1 MFAFTTFTLLA
12 RVSFRMSA
20 MPRINTMMIVWLLIL
35 VGGTVGFT
43 SSDERQQPP
52 LIVAHRGLLLES
64 PENTIPNFRA
74 CLELGLGFELDV
86 QRTKD
91 HRLVCIHDTTVDRT
105 TNGTGSV
112 SDFTLKQ
119 IQSLDAGSW
128 FASAFEGVGIP
139 TVDQIF
145 RLLAEYPDARVL
157 IAVDLKLIGGQPEKE
172 LVKLARKHDVLD
184 RLLFIGN
191 TILEKDVRKRLY
203 LADPSTNIA
212 HVAHDSEE
220 LVHSMADPIANWVY
234 VRYLPSKEEVAKIHK
249 HRKRVFIAGKTVSG
263 QELENWHTARV
274 IGMDAILTDYSL
286 ELARFLRQSSK

>member
-1 MFAFTTFTLLA
+1 MLSFTILTLLS
-12 RVSFRMSA
+12 RVSFRMPA
-20 MPRINTMMIVWLLIL
+20 TPRINTSVIVWLLVL
-35 VGGTVGFT
+35 VGGIVGFT
-43 SSDERQQPP
+43 RSDERVQRP

-91 HRLVCIHDTTVDRT
+91 NRLVCIHDTTVDRT
-105 TNGTGSV
+105 TNGKGSV
-112 SDFTLKQ
+112 SDLTLKQ
-119 IQSLDAGSW
+119 IRLLDAGSW
-128 FASAFEGVGIP
+128 FAPAFKGVRIP

-157 IAVDLKLIGGQPEKE
+157 IAVDLKLIEGEAEKE
-172 LVKLARKHDVLD
+172 LVKLARKHSVLD

-191 TILEKDVRKRLY
+191 TILDKDVRRRLY
-203 LADPSTNIA
+203 RADPSTNIA

-234 VRYLPSKEEVAKIHK
+234 VRYLPSKAEVAKIHK
-249 HRKRVFIAGKTVSG
+249 TRKRVFIAGKTVSG
-263 QELENWHTARV
+263 HEMENWHTAWA

-286 ELARFLRQSSK
+286 ELARYLRQSSE